1 MKKLVFAILTI
12 IALWSAIP
20 CPKIALA
27 DTAQNEN
34 NIYIIFDS
42 KGEQIF
48 ESNFV
53 EIGDKIITNE
63 LKEYE
68 IVEIDDNNHVGY
80 AEYNG
85 RYEMPQ
91 IIKDESGLKFAPNI
105 TKKVGLYM
113 THNDESYVPTDGTES
128 IYGAGGIHD
137 IAKDLKKQFEAL
149 GYEAYLDE
157 TLHIPHNSSAY
168 SRSALTAQNLLKND
182 LDAIFD
188 VHRDGASRSLYVTKA
203 DGVERCKVRIVV
215 GQKNPNYESNL
226 QFAMYLVSIAKEY
239 CPWLFLDIYYAK
251 GHYNQALSNK
261 ALLFEMGSHL
271 VEKELVLA
279 STKELAT
286 IVDKTLFSTIVQ
298 EDSSLLVTE
307 NIDSK
312 NKENIVSNVLD
323 TSSNVQNFKSAYS
336 ANVTNFACI
345 FIAAAGII
353 AVLSFARHLYITGQ
367 TILTPNKKKIASKK
381 ERK

>member
-1 MKKLVFAILTI
+1 MRKYILY
-12 IALWSAIP
+12 LLL
-20 CPKIALA
+20 IALA
-27 DTAQNEN
+27 LMVNPCKMQAIADISQNEN
-34 NIYIIFDS
+34 NIYIIYNAN
-42 KGEQIF
+42 GEQIF
-48 ESNFV
+48 ESTFV

-68 IVEIDDNNHVGY
+68 VVEIDDNNHIGY

-85 RYEMPQ
+85 RYEKPQ
-91 IIKDESGLKFAPNI
+91 VIKEEKGLKFRPNI

-113 THNDESYVPTDGTES
+113 THNDESYLPTDGTET

-137 IAKDLKKQFEAL
+137 VAKDLKSQFEVL
-149 GYEAYLDE
+149 EYKVYLDE
-157 TLHIPHNSSAY
+157 TLHLPHNSSAY
-168 SRSALTAQNLLKND
+168 SRSGVTANNLLKNN
-182 LDAIFD
+182 LDALFD
-188 VHRDGASRSLYVTKA
+188 IHRDGASRSLYVTKV

-271 VEKELVLA
+271 VEKNLVLA
-279 STKELAT
+279 STKELAN

-298 EDSSLLVTE
+298 EDTTLLVTD
-307 NIDSK
+307 NILDEDKK
-312 NKENIVSNVLD
+312 NVVNSVLE
-323 TSSNVQNFKSAYS
+323 TSSNVQNFESAYS
-336 ANVTNFACI
+336 SNVINFACVFI
-345 FIAAAGII
+345 FIAMLVAI
-353 AVLSFARHLYITGQ
+353 LSYARHLYISGQ
-367 TILTPNKKKIASKK
+367 TNLK
-381 ERK
+381 